1 MKIRQGSNALDSCLA
16 TERSSA
22 VMLSAAKHLCAQQD
36 RCFAALS
43 MTRCDC
49 SPCQGLFFTSEPC
62 LNRTTCMSE
71 TLLQHGLS
79 MSQTSF
85 CPSKLISHVW
95 EIPTAEILEFPSLE
109 QIPDP
114 LLGIEFGCIAGQAFQ
129 IQPFGCP
136 SLQKGF
142 NFLGSMDRRPIP
154 DHQQLP

>member
-1 MKIRQGSNALDSCLA
+1 
-16 TERSSA
+16 
-22 VMLSAAKHLCAQQD
+22 
-36 RCFAALS
+36 
-43 MTRCDC
+43 
-49 SPCQGLFFTSEPC
+49 
-62 LNRTTCMSE
+62 MSE

-79 MSQTSF
+79 MSQTFF

-154 DHQQLP
+154 DHQQLPCDLTQQEVQEAHDIFGVIGPILHLHHQPPLWSNPSNR